1 MPRLCPRG
9 ARKAQSASTP
19 SAGTHRLSRLLPGC
33 HMVETTPC
41 QTKQTTALAAGV
53 SVERCIASSSRTL
66 HFWQGRF
73 GRWCRTNLKI
83 EQHSQGC
90 GHESPHLLLTI
101 NFQGAFPGTAEH
113 AWEDKGLHAYLG
125 KRVEFAG
132 GVQLQIPSPTP
143 ATTSDAERLASGSG
157 LRRQS
162 DKRIRSTP

>member
-1 MPRLCPRG
+1 MFGLMTDATQDRV
-9 ARKAQSASTP
+9 S
-19 SAGTHRLSRLLPGC
+19 GTI
-33 HMVETTPC
+33 
-41 QTKQTTALAAGV
+41 
-53 SVERCIASSSRTL
+53 CIASPSRTL
-66 HFWQGRF
+66 HFWQGQF

-83 EQHSQGC
+83 ERHSQGC

-113 AWEDKGLHAYLG
+113 AWEDIGLHAYLG

-143 ATTSDAERLASGSG
+143 ATTSDAVRLASGSG
-157 LRRQS
+157 LRSQS